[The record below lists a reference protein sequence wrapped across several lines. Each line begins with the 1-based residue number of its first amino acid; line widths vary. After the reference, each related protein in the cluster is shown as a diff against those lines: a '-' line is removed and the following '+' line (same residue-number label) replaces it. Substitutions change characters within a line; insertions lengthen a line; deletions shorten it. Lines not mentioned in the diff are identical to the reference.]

1 MTRREA
7 TAVIFDLDDTL
18 SAERDY
24 VASALRTI
32 ARRAGERSGVDSRA
46 LLSLLESEFD
56 SGRAFDKAEALTGGV
71 MTAAEMLEIYRTAI
85 PDISLRPSTEALLAN
100 LRREGYTLGIITDG
114 RTLTQTNK
122 FKALGLDRY
131 IDQTLLSIS
140 EAVEA
145 DKLSD
150 LPWERMERLTPRC
163 TRRIYCGDN
172 PAKDFVRPNS
182 RGWTTVAL
190 RDSGRN
196 IHPQH
201 FESVPLPYRPDI
213 VIDSLDELHAI
224 AADPDLQSIKSQLKN
239 KSHS

>member
-1 MTRREA
+1 MNRREA

-32 ARRAGERSGVDSRA
+32 AARVGERCGCDPSR

-56 SGRAFDKAEALTGGV
+56 SGRAFDKAEALTGGAV
-71 MTAAEMLEIYRTAI
+71 TAAEMLAIYRTAI
-85 PDISLRPSTEALLAN
+85 PDISLSPTTETLLAD

-114 RTLTQTNK
+114 RTVTQTNK
-122 FKALGLDRY
+122 FTALGLDRY
-131 IDQTLLSIS
+131 IDPSMLSIS
-140 EAVEA
+140 ESVGA

-150 LPWERMERLTPRC
+150 LPWERMERLTTGC

-172 PAKDFVRPNS
+172 PAKDFVRANS

-196 IHPQH
+196 IHPQR
-201 FESVPLPYRPDI
+201 FEAVPLPYRPAI
-213 VIDSLDELHAI
+213 VIDSLDQLRAI
-224 AADPDLQSIKSQLKN
+224 AADHDLQSIKP
-239 KSHS
+239 HS